1 MGARCRA
8 TRRITIEAVEPDHD
22 GRSELGELRFRRL
35 LVAIDGSKNS
45 DMALAAAVRAARV
58 DNAQITL
65 MTVEPDATAE
75 AMRWPT
81 AAVTPPPDLQEDA
94 HREAERTL
102 REAIERIPEDIPVT
116 TVHRIGKAGPE
127 IVAQSERA
135 DYDAVLLG
143 ARGVGRVGALL
154 GSVSHYVLHHAETPV
169 IVARG

>member
-1 MGARCRA
+1 M
-8 TRRITIEAVEPDHD
+8 EPDHD

-127 IVAQSERA
+127 IVTQSERA